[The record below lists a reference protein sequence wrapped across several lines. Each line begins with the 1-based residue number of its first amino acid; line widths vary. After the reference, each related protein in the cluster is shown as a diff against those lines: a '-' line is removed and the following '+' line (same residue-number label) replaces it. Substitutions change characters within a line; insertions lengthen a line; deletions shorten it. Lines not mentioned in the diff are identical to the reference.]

1 MKILILQ
8 DRLRLGG
15 TETQALALGAQ
26 WLEAGHDVRL
36 VVFRAGGELA
46 ETPAAKKLQTH
57 VLQPVRTW
65 FDGWAPGLEKTT
77 AKFGTDVVVAFGREA
92 NAKLPRLQKLA
103 PRPWLVATLRSGR
116 AQPARF
122 WRALRGADA
131 VIANAQWAA
140 DEAAAH
146 EVAPEKTQVIYN
158 GLAHAPGVA
167 DAAAARADWRRRAGT
182 PEGAVVLLC
191 VAQFRRAKRQDIL
204 LRAAAQLPTEPAW
217 QLWFAGDG
225 QRLDSCK
232 KIAHELKL
240 HDRVRFSGV
249 VADPAPLYAA
259 ADVAVLASE
268 AEGLPN
274 FLIEAQAA
282 GLPVVAT
289 TVGGSPECFVAGQT
303 GLGVPAGNPAALV
316 TALTRVIREE
326 AWRQAARARA
336 QARAMELFDAKR
348 NALRWI
354 EIFEKIIS

>member
-26 WLEAGHDVRL
+26 WLDAGHDVRL

-46 ETPAAKKLQTH
+46 ESPAAKKLQAQ
-57 VLQPVRTW
+57 VLQPLATW
-65 FDGWAPGLEKTT
+65 LDGWAPGLEKT
-77 AKFGTDVVVAFGREA
+77 AVELAPDVVMAFGREA
-92 NAKLPRLQKLA
+92 NAKLLRLQKLT
-103 PRPWLVATLRSGR
+103 PRPRLVATLRSGR
-116 AQPARF
+116 AQPARY
-122 WRALRGADA
+122 WRALRGAEA

-140 DEAAAH
+140 E
-146 EVAPEKTQVIYN
+146 EVVVHGVARENTHVIYN
-158 GLAHAPGVA
+158 GLAHAPRVA

-204 LRAAAQLPTEPAW
+204 LRAVAQLPPEPPW

-225 QRLDSCK
+225 RWLEPCK

-259 ADVAVLASE
+259 ADAAVLTSE
-268 AEGLPN
+268 VEGLPN

-289 TVGGSPECFVAGQT
+289 TVGGSPECFVEGRT
-303 GLGVPAGNPAALV
+303 GLGVPAGNPAR
-316 TALTRVIREE
+316 TRHGTGAGDPRRGL
-326 AWRQAARARA
+326 ARGRPRPSPGARAG
-336 QARAMELFDAKR
+336 
-348 NALRWI
+348 
-354 EIFEKIIS
+354 IIRF